1 MAVIRFDNDIH
12 AIADELNK
20 DCLMG
25 NNDTTGANRLRTGII
40 GDSELIQ
47 KLLRDIGKIARADAP
62 VLISGDSG
70 TGKELIARA
79 IHENSEYRSQ
89 QPFVVVNCGAIPT
102 ELIESELFG
111 HVKGA
116 FTGADRSTAGRIA
129 TADGGTLFLDEIA
142 DLPLRHQV
150 KLLRFLQEG
159 SIDPVGAHKP
169 KQVDV
174 RVIAASHINLE
185 QAVGAGKFREDLFFR
200 LNVLNLHSPRLAERK
215 EDVEL
220 LAYHYLRL
228 FLANNLSPARD
239 FSGDALMAL
248 KCHSW
253 PGNVRELM
261 NRIQKALVM
270 CDGNL
275 LEAEDLGLVSPPSR
289 TNAEVIDLES
299 VREAAEKKALKNA
312 LDHAGNNISKA
323 ARALSVSR
331 MTLYRL
337 LDKHKLRV

>member
-1 MAVIRFDNDIH
+1 MDKNQ
-12 AIADELNK
+12 NK
-20 DCLMG
+20 SRQPLQTD
-25 NNDTTGANRLRTGII
+25 II
-40 GDSELIQ
+40 GDSELIK
-47 KLLRDIGKIARADAP
+47 KLHRDIAKIARADAP

-79 IHENSEYRSQ
+79 IHRNNLQRAEH
-89 QPFVVVNCGAIPT
+89 PFVVVNCGAIPA

-111 HVKGA
+111 HIKGA
-116 FTGADRSTAGRIA
+116 FTGAEKSTIGRIA
-129 TADGGTLFLDEIA
+129 SADGGTLFLDEIA
-142 DLPLRHQV
+142 DLPLSHQV

-159 SIDPVGAHKP
+159 SIDPVGSHRS

-174 RVIAASHINLE
+174 RVVAASHIKLE
-185 QAVGAGKFREDLFFR
+185 DAVNAGKFREDLFFR

-215 EDVEL
+215 GDIET
-220 LAYHYLRL
+220 LAYHYLKL
-228 FLANNLSPARD
+228 FLSSTVSSARA
-239 FSGDALMAL
+239 FSDDAVIAL

-253 PGNVRELM
+253 SGNVRELM

-270 CDGNL
+270 CDGHL
-275 LEAEDLGLVSPPSR
+275 IEPEDLGLDSPPHR

-299 VREAAEKKALKNA
+299 VREVAERKALKDA

-337 LDKHKLRV
+337 LNKHKLRV

>member
-1 MAVIRFDNDIH
+1 MDKNQ
-12 AIADELNK
+12 NK
-20 DCLMG
+20 SRQPLQTD
-25 NNDTTGANRLRTGII
+25 II
-40 GDSELIQ
+40 GDSELIK
-47 KLLRDIGKIARADAP
+47 KLHRDIAKIARADAP

-79 IHENSEYRSQ
+79 IHRNNLQRAEH
-89 QPFVVVNCGAIPT
+89 PFVVVNCGAIPA
-102 ELIESELFG
+102 ELIEPELFG
-111 HVKGA
+111 HIKGA
-116 FTGADRSTAGRIA
+116 FTGAEKSTIGRIA
-129 TADGGTLFLDEIA
+129 SADGGTLFLDEIA
-142 DLPLRHQV
+142 DLPLSHQV

-159 SIDPVGAHKP
+159 SIDPVGSHRS

-174 RVIAASHINLE
+174 RVVAASHIKLE
-185 QAVGAGKFREDLFFR
+185 DAVNAGKFREDLFFR

-215 EDVEL
+215 GDIEA
-220 LAYHYLRL
+220 LAYHYLKL
-228 FLANNLSPARD
+228 FLSSTVSSARA
-239 FSGDALMAL
+239 FSDDALIAL

-253 PGNVRELM
+253 SGNVRELM

-270 CDGNL
+270 CDGHL
-275 LEAEDLGLVSPPSR
+275 IEPEDLGLDSPPHR

-299 VREAAEKKALKNA
+299 VRKAAERKALKDA

-337 LDKHKLRV
+337 LNKHKLRV

>member
-1 MAVIRFDNDIH
+1 MDSNEKIS
-12 AIADELNK
+12 
-20 DCLMG
+20 G
-25 NNDTTGANRLRTGII
+25 QPLRTEII
-40 GDSELIQ
+40 GDSDPIQ

-79 IHENSEYRSQ
+79 IHQNSVLRSQ
-89 QPFVVVNCGAIPT
+89 QPFVVVNCGAIPA

-116 FTGADRSTAGRIA
+116 FTGADKSTVGRIA

-142 DLPLRHQV
+142 DLPLSHQV

-159 SIDPVGAHKP
+159 SIDPVGSHKP

-174 RVIAASHINLE
+174 RVLAASHVKLE
-185 QAVGAGKFREDLFFR
+185 EAVSAGKFREDLFFR

-215 EDVEL
+215 DDIEL

-228 FLANNLSPARD
+228 FLASMVSPARD
-239 FSGDALMAL
+239 FSGDALIAL

-253 PGNVRELM
+253 SGNVRELM

-275 LEAEDLGLVSPPSR
+275 LEPEDLGLNNPPAR

-312 LDHAGNNISKA
+312 LDHADNNISKA

>member
-1 MAVIRFDNDIH
+1 MD
-12 AIADELNK
+12 K
-20 DCLMG
+20 
-25 NNDTTGANRLRTGII
+25 NNRSTGQPLQTGII
-40 GDSELIQ
+40 GESELIK

-79 IHENSEYRSQ
+79 IHQNNPHRAEN
-89 QPFVVVNCGAIPT
+89 PFVVVNCGAIAT
-102 ELIESELFG
+102 DLIESELFG
-111 HVKGA
+111 HLKGA
-116 FTGADRSTAGRIA
+116 FTGADKSTIGRIA
-129 TADGGTLFLDEIA
+129 SADGGTLFLDEIA
-142 DLPLRHQV
+142 DLPLSHQV

-159 SIDPVGAHKP
+159 SIDPVGSHRS

-174 RVIAASHINLE
+174 RVVAASHVKLE
-185 QAVGAGKFREDLFFR
+185 DAVNSGNFREDLFFR

-215 EDVEL
+215 GDIEI

-228 FLANNLSPARD
+228 FLTSTVSPARD
-239 FSGDALMAL
+239 FSCEALVAL
-248 KCHSW
+248 KCHNW
-253 PGNVRELM
+253 PGNIRELI

-270 CDGNL
+270 CDGNFV
-275 LEAEDLGLVSPPSR
+275 EPEDLGLDRPVQRP
-289 TNAEVIDLES
+289 NADVIDLES
-299 VREAAEKKALKNA
+299 VRQAAERKALENA

-337 LDKHKLRV
+337 LNKHKLRVQ

>member
-1 MAVIRFDNDIH
+1 MDNNEKTSH
-12 AIADELNK
+12 RPLQTE
-20 DCLMG
+20 
-25 NNDTTGANRLRTGII
+25 II
-40 GDSELIQ
+40 GDSDLVQ

-79 IHENSEYRSQ
+79 IHQNSTLRSQ
-89 QPFVVVNCGAIPT
+89 QPFVVVNCGAIPA

-116 FTGADRSTAGRIA
+116 FTGADKSTIGRIA
-129 TADGGTLFLDEIA
+129 SADGGTPFLDEIA
-142 DLPLRHQV
+142 DLPLSHQV

-159 SIDPVGAHKP
+159 SIDPVGSHKP

-174 RVIAASHINLE
+174 RVLAASHVKLE
-185 QAVGAGKFREDLFFR
+185 EAVSAGKFREDLFFR

-215 EDVEL
+215 EDIEL
-220 LAYHYLRL
+220 LAYHYLHL
-228 FLANNLSPARD
+228 FLASTVSPARD
-239 FSGDALMAL
+239 FSADALIAL

-253 PGNVRELM
+253 SGNVRELM

-275 LEAEDLGLVSPPSR
+275 LEPEDLGLVSPPNR

>member
-1 MAVIRFDNDIH
+1 M
-12 AIADELNK
+12 
-20 DCLMG
+20 
-25 NNDTTGANRLRTGII
+25 DTNEKTSRQPLRTEII
-40 GDSELIQ
+40 GDSDLIQ

-79 IHENSEYRSQ
+79 IHQNSTLRAQ
-89 QPFVVVNCGAIPT
+89 QPFVVVNCGAIPA

-116 FTGADRSTAGRIA
+116 FTGADKSTVGRIA

-142 DLPLRHQV
+142 DLPLSHQV

-159 SIDPVGAHKP
+159 SIDPVGSHKP
-169 KQVDV
+169 KQVNV
-174 RVIAASHINLE
+174 RVLAASHVKLE
-185 QAVGAGKFREDLFFR
+185 EAVSAGKFREDLFFR

-215 EDVEL
+215 DDIEL

-228 FLANNLSPARD
+228 FLSSTVSPARD
-239 FSGDALMAL
+239 FSRDALIAL
-248 KCHSW
+248 KCHGWS
-253 PGNVRELM
+253 GNVRELM
-261 NRIQKALVM
+261 NRIQKALIM

-275 LEAEDLGLVSPPSR
+275 LEPEDLGLNSPAKR

-299 VREAAEKKALKNA
+299 VRQAAEKKALKNA

>member
-1 MAVIRFDNDIH
+1 M
-12 AIADELNK
+12 
-20 DCLMG
+20 
-25 NNDTTGANRLRTGII
+25 DTNEKTSGQPLRTEII
-40 GDSELIQ
+40 GDSDLIQ

-79 IHENSEYRSQ
+79 IHQNSKLRSQ
-89 QPFVVVNCGAIPT
+89 QPFVVVNCGAIPA

-111 HVKGA
+111 HIKGA
-116 FTGADRSTAGRIA
+116 FTGADKSTVGRIA
-129 TADGGTLFLDEIA
+129 SADGGTLFLDEIA
-142 DLPLRHQV
+142 DLPLSHQV

-159 SIDPVGAHKP
+159 SIDPVGSHKP
-169 KQVDV
+169 KQVNV
-174 RVIAASHINLE
+174 RVLAASHVKLE
-185 QAVGAGKFREDLFFR
+185 EAVSAGKFREDLFFR

-215 EDVEL
+215 DDIEL

-228 FLANNLSPARD
+228 FLASTVSPARD
-239 FSGDALMAL
+239 FSGDALIAL
-248 KCHSW
+248 KCHGWS
-253 PGNVRELM
+253 GNVRELM

-275 LEAEDLGLVSPPSR
+275 LEPEDLGLNSPPNR

>member
-1 MAVIRFDNDIH
+1 MDKNQKNSRQA
-12 AIADELNK
+12 LQ
-20 DCLMG
+20 
-25 NNDTTGANRLRTGII
+25 TGII
-40 GDSELIQ
+40 GDSDLIK
-47 KLLRDIGKIARADAP
+47 KLLRDIEKIARANAP

-79 IHENSEYRSQ
+79 IHQNNPQRADH
-89 QPFVVVNCGAIPT
+89 PFVVVNCGAIPA

-111 HVKGA
+111 HLKGA
-116 FTGADRSTAGRIA
+116 FTGADRSTIGRIA
-129 TADGGTLFLDEIA
+129 SADGGTLFLDEIA
-142 DLPLRHQV
+142 DLPLSHQV

-159 SIDPVGAHKP
+159 SIDPVGSHRP
-169 KQVDV
+169 RQVDV
-174 RVIAASHINLE
+174 RVVAASHVKLE
-185 QAVGAGKFREDLFFR
+185 EAVNAGKFREDLFFR

-215 EDVEL
+215 GDIET
-220 LAYHYLRL
+220 LAYHYLQL
-228 FLANNLSPARD
+228 FLASTVSPARA
-239 FSGDALMAL
+239 FSGDALIAL

-253 PGNVRELM
+253 SGNVRELM

-270 CDGNL
+270 CDGSL
-275 LEAEDLGLVSPPSR
+275 VEPEDLGLDSPPHRS
-289 TNAEVIDLES
+289 NADVIDLES
-299 VREAAEKKALKNA
+299 VRVAAERKALKNA

>member
-1 MAVIRFDNDIH
+1 MDKNQ
-12 AIADELNK
+12 NK
-20 DCLMG
+20 SRQPLQTD
-25 NNDTTGANRLRTGII
+25 II
-40 GDSELIQ
+40 GDSELIK
-47 KLLRDIGKIARADAP
+47 KLHRDIAKIARADAP

-79 IHENSEYRSQ
+79 IHRNNLQRAEH
-89 QPFVVVNCGAIPT
+89 PFVVVNCGAIPA

-111 HVKGA
+111 HIKGA
-116 FTGADRSTAGRIA
+116 FTGAEKSTIGRIA
-129 TADGGTLFLDEIA
+129 SADGGTLFLDEIA
-142 DLPLRHQV
+142 DLPLSHQV

-159 SIDPVGAHKP
+159 SIDPVGSHRS
-169 KQVDV
+169 KQVNV
-174 RVIAASHINLE
+174 RVVAASHIKLE
-185 QAVGAGKFREDLFFR
+185 DAVNAGKFREDLFFR

-215 EDVEL
+215 GDIET
-220 LAYHYLRL
+220 LAYHYLKL
-228 FLANNLSPARD
+228 FLSSTVSSARA
-239 FSGDALMAL
+239 FSDDAVIAL

-253 PGNVRELM
+253 SGNVRELM

-270 CDGNL
+270 CDGDL
-275 LEAEDLGLVSPPSR
+275 VEPEDLGLDSPPHR

-299 VREAAEKKALKNA
+299 VREVAERKALKDA

-337 LDKHKLRV
+337 LNKHKLRV